1 MSLIKPLL
9 TRKVFKYKFFIAFMA
24 ILALFDIEFS
34 NAQTNNSSNGIP
46 QLIKHAGI
54 TQLYVNDKPFLILG
68 GELNNSSSSSIAYMH
83 PIWEQVKA
91 LHFNTLLTPLS
102 WELIEPKEGAFD
114 FYLVDSLIIK
124 ARQNNIHLVFL
135 WLASWKNG
143 MSSYAP
149 LWVKEDYKKYPRVK
163 IKNGQ
168 TIEVLSAISEA
179 NCAADARAFAA
190 LMKHIREFDGTNH
203 TVLMM
208 QVENEVGILG
218 DSRDRSETAD
228 ATFTGEVP
236 KQLIAYLENN
246 RDKLVPEV
254 RKQWEDNGFKT
265 SGNWEAVFGK
275 GKESEEIFMAWNY
288 AGYVSNVAEAGKKE
302 YPIPMYANAWLDQG
316 ADPKPGDYPSGG
328 PLARVM
334 DIWKAHAPFIDFF
347 APDLYAPDYDERC
360 QKFTQRDNPLFIP
373 EMNSSDDG
381 ARNIFIAIGKYN
393 AIGVSPFGI
402 DHMKD
407 AETFGFTKNYNV
419 LGQLSPLILDKQA
432 KKEITGFVVD
442 EKNPVVTCDLGGYR
456 LEISLDEIF
465 GHRAKTGYGVVM
477 TNGLNSFIGAGSGFR
492 VQFRPILND
501 GASIIGVSNIDEVS
515 MKDGKFV
522 TGRRLNGD
530 ENDQGRAWRFASWQ
544 VGIERCTVYKY
555 Q

>member
-1 MSLIKPLL
+1 
-9 TRKVFKYKFFIAFMA
+9 MA

-34 NAQTNNSSNGIP
+34 NAQTNNSSSGIP

-83 PIWEQVKA
+83 SIWEQVKA

-275 GKESEEIFMAWNY
+275 GKGSNLSTIF
-288 AGYVSNVAEAGKKE
+288 
-302 YPIPMYANAWLDQG
+302 
-316 ADPKPGDYPSGG
+316 
-328 PLARVM
+328 
-334 DIWKAHAPFIDFF
+334 
-347 APDLYAPDYDERC
+347 
-360 QKFTQRDNPLFIP
+360 
-373 EMNSSDDG
+373 
-381 ARNIFIAIGKYN
+381 
-393 AIGVSPFGI
+393 
-402 DHMKD
+402 
-407 AETFGFTKNYNV
+407 
-419 LGQLSPLILDKQA
+419 
-432 KKEITGFVVD
+432 
-442 EKNPVVTCDLGGYR
+442 
-456 LEISLDEIF
+456 
-465 GHRAKTGYGVVM
+465 
-477 TNGLNSFIGAGSGFR
+477 
-492 VQFRPILND
+492 
-501 GASIIGVSNIDEVS
+501 
-515 MKDGKFV
+515 
-522 TGRRLNGD
+522 
-530 ENDQGRAWRFASWQ
+530 
-544 VGIERCTVYKY
+544 
-555 Q
+555 